1 MSSMHHSGPLIAKRS
16 NMGSITRGHLPTLSK
31 MPRSMRLRPLL
42 ITVISDINDNFS
54 ILSSGK
60 ATQMQTTHGSQQ
72 ITYTPQH

>member
-1 MSSMHHSGPLIAKRS
+1 MKSK
-16 NMGSITRGHLPTLSK
+16 LS
-31 MPRSMRLRPLL
+31 L
-42 ITVISDINDNFS
+42 ITVTLDVNDNFS